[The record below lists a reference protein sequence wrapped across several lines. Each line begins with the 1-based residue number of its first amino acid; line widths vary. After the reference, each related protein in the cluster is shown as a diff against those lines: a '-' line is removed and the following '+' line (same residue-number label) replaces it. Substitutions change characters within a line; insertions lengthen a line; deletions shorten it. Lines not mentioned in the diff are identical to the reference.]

1 MNPAVALVR
10 AYLELNGY
18 FTVVEQSVVRGEAK
32 GRFREVT
39 DLDALALRF
48 PNAQSVVPRGR
59 PGLADDLRLSLDDTL
74 DVSDD
79 CMDLIIGEIK
89 EGKPKMNHA
98 LRSDDVLYTA
108 VARFGCCPGPE
119 IDRVVDDLQRN
130 GEARLRNGV
139 EGIPCRIRLVAFG
152 GGESGRRKDYTV
164 VSMRDVARFVQNH
177 IRNNHRILNP
187 ATVRD
192 PVLGLLHL
200 LRKLEAD

>member
-1 MNPAVALVR
+1 MNPAVSLIR

-18 FTVVEQSVVRGEAK
+18 FTVVEQSVVRGEAR
-32 GRFREVT
+32 GRFREIT
-39 DLDALALRF
+39 DLDVLALRF
-48 PNAQSVVPRGR
+48 PRAQSVVPRGR
-59 PGLADDLRLSLDDTL
+59 PGLADDIRLTVDRTL
-74 DVSDD
+74 DISAD

-89 EGKPKMNHA
+89 EGKPQVNHA

-108 VARFGCCPGPE
+108 VARFGCCPEPE
-119 IDRVVDDLQRN
+119 IDRVVDELQRE
-130 GEARLRNGV
+130 GEARLRDGV

-164 VSMRDVARFVQNH
+164 VSMRDAARFVQEH
-177 IRNNHRILNP
+177 IRRNHHILNP

-200 LRKLEAD
+200 LRKLEE

>member
-1 MNPAVALVR
+1 MNAAVSLVR

-32 GRFREVT
+32 GRFREIT

-48 PNAQSVVPRGR
+48 PRTQSIVARGR
-59 PGLADDLRLSLDDTL
+59 PGLADDIRLPVDPTL
-74 DVSDD
+74 DISGD
-79 CMDLIIGEIK
+79 CMDLVIAEIK
-89 EGKPKMNHA
+89 EGKPKVNQA

-108 VARFGCCPGPE
+108 VARFGCCPDAE
-119 IDRVVDDLQRN
+119 MERVVDELQRN

-139 EGIPCRIRLVAFG
+139 EEIPCRIRLVAFG

-164 VSMRDVARFVQNH
+164 VSMRDVAKFVRNH
-177 IRNNHRILNP
+177 ISENHRILNP

-200 LRKLEAD
+200 LRKLDG